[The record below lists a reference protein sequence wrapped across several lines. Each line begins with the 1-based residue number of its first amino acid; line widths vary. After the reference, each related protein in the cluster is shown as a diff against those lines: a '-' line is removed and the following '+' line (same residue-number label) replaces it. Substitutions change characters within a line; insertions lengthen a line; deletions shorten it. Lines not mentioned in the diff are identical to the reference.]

1 MIAGRRRRGP
11 CVIVQLLIGGLL
23 TVVGITVSGLG
34 LWAAE
39 VVFVRCRRWLR
50 SPPHHLRTL
59 WVVLGGSLLV
69 LLMITAGVWLWA
81 AAFLLL
87 GVFPSVEEALYFA
100 MVAYTTLGFGDVLP
114 PERWRILGAMAAA
127 NGFLNIGLLT
137 TLLIQGLAQVR
148 TGYRRTIYGDDAED

>member
-1 MIAGRRRRGP
+1 
-11 CVIVQLLIGGLL
+11 VVLQLLIGSLL
-23 TVVGITVSGLG
+23 TVAGIAVSGLG

-39 VVFVRCRRWLR
+39 VAFTRWRRWLR

-69 LLMITAGVWLWA
+69 LATITAGVWLWA
-81 AAFLLL
+81 GAFLLL
-87 GVFPSVEEALYFA
+87 GVFPTVEEALYFA
-100 MVAYTTLGFGDVLP
+100 MVAYTTLGLGDVVP

-137 TLLIQGLAQVR
+137 TLLIEGLGQVR
-148 TGYRRTIYGDDAED
+148 VGYRRTVHGDEAED